1 MRSKSRLTPRRE
13 VPASLVQ
20 ANVDSLTQ
28 GISQQPAHLRQVGQ
42 AEKQVNAWSSPVEGL
57 TKRRP
62 TKYVARVNSSP
73 VTDFFMEFMQV
84 TQGETYSLMLYP
96 SGGGM
101 KLQLMN
107 SGAAPALDIHGTGLT
122 ASASPGVV
130 DIANTGYLYNA
141 GSEFS
146 DKYVF
151 INSGPLGLL
160 LNREKVTA
168 MDAATK
174 AAKVNEA
181 MLFIQGV
188 AYEITYRVTL
198 NGTALTAYTT
208 PAATATP
215 NTISTTLVAN
225 NLASTIG
232 AVSGFTVTQVGPI
245 VYVKKTDGSD
255 FTISIDDGRSN
266 TLARAIKG
274 KVSTVSQLPTQAYNG
289 MILQVDSNPGDN
301 LDDYWVQFATDDPTV
316 NIGPGNWQEVTQP
329 GQQYKLNVDT
339 MPLVIYRRDTNV
351 VFVGP
356 ADGATRT
363 LTVGPTTYSFTF
375 PKWSERDTGNSTTVE
390 TPAFIGQKI
399 RDHVLFRGRYA
410 VCAGQ
415 TVMFSATDQPFRFFQ
430 KTSTQLLDTDAFDVR
445 ASSERGEELNWLL
458 PIDESLLAFSQ
469 SSQFQVRAADVDVL
483 TPRTATILRLTNIEM
498 NPYLRPKIA
507 GPTIIFSTKEAGY
520 TNFREYQFVDNQQR
534 RLGLNL
540 GSSLNISLHA
550 PKYIK
555 GIATHWDVDESLDY
569 FLCSSPDDRK
579 KLFVYKYL
587 YQATGG
593 GTAKSQ
599 ASWSEWTF
607 DGDIRFL
614 RFLDGD
620 LWLVMTYPDGTYSCT
635 ISIDELRDALTPEI
649 LLDRRLQFPECNANA
664 AITDNITATYDS
676 GANLT
681 TFTLPYQMQGE
692 TKAVIRFDNARLK
705 GLQLG
710 TAASGTTLV
719 CTERGDYTA
728 DKISFGRTY
737 TMQYEFSTP
746 YSVEKDQARSRI
758 IGDLDG
764 RLQVA
769 TWTTHHQD
777 TGEYEVVVKR
787 LNRSTDSRQQFRSRR
802 LNVANNVIGTETSV
816 LENGRFRVPVYSKNT
831 QCSVTIES
839 SSWLPVTITG
849 ASWEGNYT
857 NRSKSLN

>member
-1 MRSKSRLTPRRE
+1 MRSKSRLTPRRQ
-13 VPASLVQ
+13 VPASLMQ
-20 ANVDSLTQ
+20 SNVDSLTQ

-62 TKYVARVNSSP
+62 TKYVARVNSNP
-73 VTDFFMEFMQV
+73 ITDFFMEFMQV
-84 TQGETYSLMLYP
+84 AQGETYSLMLYP
-96 SGGGM
+96 DGGAM

-107 SGAAPALDIHGTGLT
+107 NGAAPAIDVHGTGLSLGT
-122 ASASPGVV
+122 PGAIDVASTS
-130 DIANTGYLYNA
+130 YLYNS
-141 GSEFS
+141 GSDFS
-146 DKYVF
+146 DKYVL

-174 AAKVNEA
+174 PAVVNEA

-188 AYEITYRVTL
+188 AYEIGYTVTL
-198 NGTALTAYTT
+198 NGTALATYTT
-208 PAATATP
+208 PKATDTN

-225 NLASTIG
+225 NLATTIG

-255 FTISIDDGRSN
+255 FTISMDDGRSN
-266 TLARAIKG
+266 TLARAIKS
-274 KVSTVSQLPTQAYNG
+274 KVTTVSQLPTQAYNG
-289 MILQVDSNPGDN
+289 TILQVDSNPGDN
-301 LDDYWVQFATDDPTV
+301 LDDYWVQFTTDDPTV
-316 NIGPGNWQEVTQP
+316 NIGPGNWKEVTQP

-339 MPLVIYRRDTNV
+339 MPLVIYRKEPNV

-356 ADGATRT
+356 ADGAKRSI
-363 LTVGPTTYSFTF
+363 TVGLTTHEFTF
-375 PKWSERDTGNSTTVE
+375 PKWGERDTGNTVTVG
-390 TPAFIGQKI
+390 TPAFVGQQI
-399 RDHVLFRGRYA
+399 RDHVLFNGRYA

-415 TVMFSATDQPFRFFQ
+415 TVMFSATDEPFRFFQ

-445 ASSERGEELNWLL
+445 ASSERGEGLNWLL

-469 SSQFQVRAADVDVL
+469 SSQFQVKAADVDVL
-483 TPRTATILRLTNIEM
+483 TPRTATILRLTNIDM
-498 NPYLRPKIA
+498 NPYLRPRIA

-520 TNFREYQFVDNQQR
+520 TQFREYQFFDNQQR
-534 RLGLNL
+534 RLGLNM

-550 PKYIK
+550 PKYIE

-569 FLCSSPDDRK
+569 FLCSSPSHRN

-587 YQATGG
+587 YQAAGAAT
-593 GTAKSQ
+593 TKAQ
-599 ASWSEWTF
+599 ASWSEWVF
-607 DGDIRFL
+607 DGDIRYM

-620 LWLVMTYPDGTYSCT
+620 LWLVMTYPDGTYNCT
-635 ISIDELRDALTPEI
+635 ISIDELRITKEPEM
-649 LLDRRLQFPECNANA
+649 LLDRRIQYPECNSNPAL
-664 AITDNITATYDS
+664 TDNITAVYD
-676 GANLT
+676 AETRLT

-692 TKAVIRFDNARLK
+692 TMAVIRFDNARFK

-710 TAASGTTLV
+710 KASSGTTIV
-719 CTERGDYTA
+719 CPERGDFTA

-737 TMQYEFSTP
+737 KMEYEFSVP
-746 YSVEKDQARSRI
+746 YKAERDQARTRI
-758 IGDLDG
+758 VGDLDG

-777 TGEYEVVVKR
+777 TGEYEVVVRR
-787 LNRSTDSRQQFRSRR
+787 LNRAIPSRKQFRSRR
-802 LNVANNVIGTETSV
+802 LNVLNNLIGTETSV
-816 LENGRFRVPVYSKNT
+816 LENGSFRVPVYSKNT

-839 SSWLPVTITG
+839 SSFLPVTIAG

-857 NRSKSLN
+857 NRSRSLN

>member
-1 MRSKSRLTPRRE
+1 MRSKSRLIPRRQ
-13 VPASLVQ
+13 VQSSLVQ

-62 TKYVARVNSSP
+62 SKYVARVNSSP

-84 TQGETYSLMLYP
+84 TSGETYSLMLYP
-96 SGGGM
+96 DGAGM

-107 SGAAPALDIHGTGLT
+107 SGAAPAIDVHGTGLSV
-122 ASASPGVV
+122 SASPGAV
-130 DIANTGYLYNA
+130 DVAASSYLYNS
-141 GSEFS
+141 GSDFS

-151 INSGPLGLL
+151 INSGPLGLM

-174 AAKVNEA
+174 AAAVNEA
-181 MLFIQGV
+181 ILFIQGV
-188 AYEITYRVTL
+188 AYEITYQVKL
-198 NGTALTAYTT
+198 NGTNLTAYTT

-225 NLASTIG
+225 NLATTIG

-245 VYVKKTDGSD
+245 VHVKKTDGSD
-255 FTISIDDGRSN
+255 FAISIDDGRSN

-274 KVSTVSQLPTQAYNG
+274 KVSTVGLLPTQAYNG

-301 LDDYWVQFATDDPTV
+301 LDDYWVQFNTDDPTV
-316 NIGPGNWQEVTQP
+316 NIGPGTWQEVTQP

-339 MPLVIYRRDTNV
+339 MPLVIYRREPNV
-351 VFVGP
+351 IFVGP
-356 ADGATRT
+356 ADGATRSMT
-363 LTVGPTTYSFTF
+363 IGATTYSFTF
-375 PKWSERDTGNSTTVE
+375 PKWGERDTGNSVTVE
-390 TPAFIGQKI
+390 TPAFVGQKI

-415 TVMFSATDQPFRFFQ
+415 TVMFSKTDEPFRFFQ
-430 KTSTQLLDTDAFDVR
+430 TTSTQLLDTDSFDVR

-507 GPTIIFSTKEAGY
+507 GPTIIFSTREAGY

-550 PKYIK
+550 PKYVK

-569 FLCSSPDDRK
+569 FLCSTPDNRK
-579 KLFVYKYL
+579 KLFIYKYL
-587 YQATGG
+587 YQSAGAAA
-593 GTAKSQ
+593 AKSQ
-599 ASWSEWTF
+599 SSWSEWTF

-620 LWLVMTYPDGTYSCT
+620 LWLVMTYADGTYTCT
-635 ISIDELRDALTPEI
+635 LSIDELRDTATPEI
-649 LLDRRLQFPECNANA
+649 LLDRRLQYPECNANP
-664 AITDNITATYDS
+664 AISDNITASYNATTQ
-676 GANLT
+676 LT
-681 TFTLPYQMQGE
+681 TFILPYQMQGE
-692 TKAVIRFDNARLK
+692 TKAVIRFDNTRLK

-710 TAASGTTLV
+710 KATSGTTLV
-719 CTERGDYTA
+719 CTERGDYTG

-737 TMQYEFSTP
+737 TMEYQFSTA
-746 YSVEKDQARSRI
+746 YTSEKDQSRSRI

-769 TWTTHHQD
+769 TWTTHHQE

-802 LNVANNVIGTETSV
+802 LNVLNNAISTESSV
-816 LENGRFRVPVYSKNT
+816 LENGKFRVPVYSKND